1 MLKTLPDIIIAIAV
15 FAGLL
20 LLGAYVS
27 AVFPAAYIVPM
38 MLVLLVTAPLLA
50 GAWFSAA
57 YVLLPQTGPRV
68 VLLPLLACWLHL
80 PGWFI
85 AEVGAFRNALGV
97 HKYVLLAVWAGTLL
111 IAAAL
116 LLRALWR
123 GATLSARRKAALAA
137 AIALLAYLGAFP
149 AIILHDVHGDEPYYL
164 WMCASV
170 LADGDLDLT
179 NNVPPALHHLLEAVP
194 QADGSIR
201 HHAGYFPTYCALL
214 LPGYALAGNT
224 GAVFLQLL
232 LATVLAWQ
240 FWKLCTAVF
249 AEHGAACFSWLCGAL
264 CAPAATFATHIYP
277 ELFAALLTVIAL
289 RLLLREKVPVAAV
302 ALCLGTL
309 PWLHARYAYLA
320 LALLLAALW
329 RLRTRKIAAAALV
342 TGVGV
347 LGLAMLGYRRLLS
360 APGHRGGEA
369 TLFPELFPSQ
379 VLRFFLDQEY
389 GLWFIAPIFLL
400 LPLAVY
406 VALRRVRALSFAGGV
421 SLLVVAGFSFFH
433 GWFGIWGV
441 GAVSGRYL
449 APVAPFLALLTGFLW
464 QQFAPRGRTLLT
476 LLLGV
481 SLLLYLAGAIAPVF
495 RYERADGR
503 NRLVQTV
510 APQAVGYLPSLV
522 RVGTH
527 FSLPLDGKAYAWL
540 AAVLLLNV
548 VAARALTQ
556 PSPAATRR
564 PFPEGK
570 EKHETAPASI
580 PAGEE
585 KHGTAA
591 AHTPAGEGRHGTAAA
606 SLPEGEGKQNSGK
619 MHE

>member
-1 MLKTLPDIIIAIAV
+1 MRKELTDIIIAIAV
-15 FAGLL
+15 VAGLL

-27 AVFPAAYIVPM
+27 VVFPAAYIVPM

-50 GAWFSAA
+50 GAWFGVAH
-57 YVLLPQTGPRV
+57 VLLAQAGPRV

-80 PGWFI
+80 PGWFFTE
-85 AEVGAFRNALGV
+85 AGTFRNALGV

-111 IAAAL
+111 TAAVL

-123 GATLSARRKAALAA
+123 GATLSARRQAALASA
-137 AIALLAYLGAFP
+137 VALLAYLVAFP

-164 WMCASV
+164 WMCGSM

-179 NNVPPALHHLLEAVP
+179 NNVSPALHHLLERVP
-194 QADGSIR
+194 QTDGSVH
-201 HHAGYFPTYCALL
+201 HHAGYFPTYCMLL

-232 LATVLAWQ
+232 LAIVLAWQ
-240 FWKLCTAVF
+240 FWKLCRVVF
-249 AEHGAACFSWLCGAL
+249 TEHDTACFVWLCGAL
-264 CAPAATFATHIYP
+264 CAPVATFATHIYP
-277 ELFAALLTVIAL
+277 ELFAALLAVVAL
-289 RLLLREKVPVAAV
+289 RLLLRENVPVLTV
-302 ALCLGTL
+302 VLCLGAL

-329 RLRTRKIAAAALV
+329 RLRTRKSAVAALV
-342 TGVGV
+342 TGVGG

-360 APGHRGGEA
+360 APGHRGGES

-389 GLWFIAPIFLL
+389 GLWFIAPVFLL
-400 LPLAVY
+400 LPLALSV
-406 VALRRVRALSFAGGV
+406 VLRRGRALPLAFGTP
-421 SLLVVAGFSFFH
+421 LLVLACFCLFH

-449 APVAPFLALLTGFLW
+449 APVAPLLALLLGCLW
-464 QQFAPRGRTLLT
+464 QALTRNGR
-476 LLLGV
+476 LLLGLLLGM

-510 APQAVGYLPSLV
+510 APGAVDYLPSLV

-527 FSLPLDGKAYAWL
+527 FSLPLDAKAYAWL
-540 AAVLLLNV
+540 GGILLLN
-548 VAARALTQ
+548 
-556 PSPAATRR
+556 
-564 PFPEGK
+564 
-570 EKHETAPASI
+570 
-580 PAGEE
+580 AG
-585 KHGTAA
+585 AA
-591 AHTPAGEGRHGTAAA
+591 AWVRRGEADA
-606 SLPEGEGKQNSGK
+606 
-619 MHE
+619 